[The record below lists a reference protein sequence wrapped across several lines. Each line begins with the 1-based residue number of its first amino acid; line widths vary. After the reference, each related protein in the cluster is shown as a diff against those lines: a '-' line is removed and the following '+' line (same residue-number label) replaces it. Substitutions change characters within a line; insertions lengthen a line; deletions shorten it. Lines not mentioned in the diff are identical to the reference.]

1 MLPKPSHLSGKYGA
15 WFKDPLMVA
24 SYPARPAYP
33 AAVLELVASLAV
45 DVPRAVLDVGC
56 GTGEL
61 ARRLAPQ
68 VDRVDAV
75 DFSAGMIEL
84 GRRLPGGDAPNL
96 HWTCAAV
103 EDVPLTPPYALITA
117 GDSLH
122 WMDWEIVMARFASV
136 LSPRGVLAVAER
148 SLDGSALLRE
158 QLRPLYAHYS
168 LARGYRPF
176 DLADDLEERGL
187 FTRLGQQSCGPE
199 PWFPTVDEY
208 LDCRHSQ
215 RSFSRTQMGSS
226 AVAAFDAAVRET
238 LDRCIREGQ
247 IAQHDARLGLSV
259 EARVFW
265 GTPHAL

>member
-1 MLPKPSHLSGKYGA
+1 MLPKPSHVSGEYGA

-33 AAVLELVASLAV
+33 AAVIALVASLAV
-45 DVPRAVLDVGC
+45 DVPRAVLDVGW

-68 VDRVDAV
+68 VERVDAV

-84 GRRLPGGDAPNL
+84 GRRLPGGEAPNL

-103 EDVPLTPPYALITA
+103 EDAPLTPPYALITA

-148 SLDGSALLRE
+148 SWEGSGPLRE
-158 QLRPLYAHYS
+158 QMRPLYRYS
-168 LARGYRPF
+168 PVHDYRPF
-176 DLADDLEERGL
+176 DLADDLEQRGL
-187 FTRLGQQSCGPE
+187 FTRLGEQRCGPE
-199 PWFPTVDEY
+199 PWWPTVDEY

-215 RSFSRTQMGSS
+215 RSYSRTQMGPS
-226 AVAAFDAAVRET
+226 AVAAFDAEAREILARGT
-238 LDRCIREGQ
+238 RDGLIEMSDG
-247 IAQHDARLGLSV
+247 RLGLSV